1 MIGFSVQSGPI
12 GLDIGL
18 KSVAAFQVRW
28 AGGKAI
34 ASAAVIVDRKQAED
48 NAAFSADEAEHLEQV
63 LYRQGF
69 HGREIVLAVPDQ
81 HLLSGVLELPPRASG
96 APLDQIARMEIA
108 RAHKKD
114 PGSFEMA
121 CWDIPPPARAGEFT
135 YVMAS
140 ACTHDA
146 STPLLDA
153 LESTGFRVTTLDTRP
168 WALTRACGPRL
179 ASAGLSAVL
188 DAGESGALLTVVH
201 KGVPVY
207 ERLMP
212 EAGLRGLRA
221 RIQSELS
228 LEPDVADY
236 VLSAAMQALGG
247 TSGGTGRSVEQQAA
261 NLLEEHVQGLLTEVQ
276 SAVEYITHRYA
287 TRVESLLLTG
297 SAAGARGLVERLGSG
312 LNLPASVVT
321 PAELLDCPAALHGA
335 CRTPR
340 LAAAIGLALAG
351 SRRAA

>member
-1 MIGFSVQSGPI
+1 MIGFSAQSGPI

-18 KSVAAFQVRW
+18 KSLAAFQVRW
-28 AGGKAI
+28 AGGRAI
-34 ASAAVIVDRKQAED
+34 AAAAVIVDRHHAKDHAP
-48 NAAFSADEAEHLEQV
+48 FSADEAEQLEQV

-96 APLDQIARMEIA
+96 APLEQIARMEIA
-108 RAHKKD
+108 RAHKRD
-114 PGSFEMA
+114 PASFEMA
-121 CWDIPPPARAGEFT
+121 CWDIPPPARGGEFT

-140 ACTHDA
+140 ACTHEA
-146 STPLLDA
+146 SIPLLDT
-153 LESTGFRVTTLDTRP
+153 LESTGFRVTALDTRP

-179 ASAGLSAVL
+179 APTGLSAVL
-188 DAGESGALLTVVH
+188 DAGESGALMTVVH

-212 EAGLRGLRA
+212 EAGLRRLRA

-228 LEPDVADY
+228 LEPEVADY
-236 VLSAAMQALGG
+236 VLSAAMRALAGPA
-247 TSGGTGRSVEQQAA
+247 SGSGRSVEQQAG
-261 NLLEEHVQGLLTEVQ
+261 NLLEEHIHGLLTEVQ
-276 SAVEYITHRYA
+276 NAVEYIAHRYA
-287 TRVESLLLTG
+287 TRVENLLLTG

-312 LNLPASVVT
+312 LNLSASVVT
-321 PAELLDCPAALHGA
+321 PAELMECPPALQGA
-335 CRTPR
+335 CGTPR
-340 LAAAIGLALAG
+340 LAAALGLALPG